1 MYTHAYINA
10 HVCIYML
17 IYEYVNL
24 YVYVQRC
31 ISRLFERALPGLSPS
46 FTMNKMLRPKRVLS
60 SKKGCVS
67 VCDYAKRAAVVDEG
81 GAAARQW
88 EAASWQKA

>member
-1 MYTHAYINA
+1 
-10 HVCIYML
+10 
-17 IYEYVNL
+17 
-24 YVYVQRC
+24 
-31 ISRLFERALPGLSPS
+31 
-46 FTMNKMLRPKRVLS
+46 MNKMLRPKRVLS